1 MKKLKNRFDLSEWS
15 ASIADLG
22 TLLPLAFALVAYNGF
37 SLSRIFLLFGVM
49 YIINGVT
56 YKVPVSVQPLKAMS
70 IIAISLELPV
80 DMLAGTAFF
89 YGLLL
94 ILLSLTGAVK
104 YLQKVFTPALVKGIQ
119 LGIGL
124 ILTEKSM
131 QLIISKGLFLYT
143 EPDNFATNIWLLL
156 AMMLVIGF
164 FQLKKKI
171 PMALILVFL
180 SIVVLKIT
188 GFAEFQSSQGP
199 LLEFSI
205 PSVSLLAD
213 AFILLIIPQL
223 PLTLGNAIFAA
234 NDACHS
240 FWGQQ
245 AKRVTPTRLGL
256 SIGFGNM
263 LIGLFG
269 GFPMCHGAGG
279 IAAYKQ
285 FGGKTGGTVIII
297 GLVLILFALVSP
309 LSALLFLIPVPLLAA
324 MLLFDSWRM
333 VTVIKTLVLPF
344 EIVVALVVS
353 SISFTTRNLTIAL
366 LTGLILEKSYNYF
379 LHRQKPFLLK
389 DKEKLCK

>member
-1 MKKLKNRFDLSEWS
+1 MEKIKNRFGVSEWS

-37 SLSRIFLLFGVM
+37 SISRLFLLFGII
-49 YIINGVT
+49 YIVNGVI

-70 IIAISLELPV
+70 IIAISLGLPV

-94 ILLSLTGAVK
+94 VLLSLTDAIK
-104 YLQKVFTPALVKGIQ
+104 WLQKIFSSALVKGIQ

-124 ILTEKSM
+124 ILTEKAI
-131 QLIISKGLFLYT
+131 QLIIDKGLFLYS
-143 EPDNFATNIWLLL
+143 EPDGWTTNLL
-156 AMMLVIGF
+156 ALISLILVISF

-180 SIVVLKIT
+180 SIAVLKMA
-188 GFAEFQSSQGP
+188 GFAQYQSPSGS
-199 LLEFSI
+199 LLEFTM
-205 PSVSLLAD
+205 PSASLLAD

-223 PLTLGNAIFAA
+223 PLTLGNAMFAA
-234 NDACHS
+234 SDACHG
-240 FWGQQ
+240 FWGNQ
-245 AKRVTPTRLGL
+245 AKRVTPTRLGM

-285 FGGKTGGTVIII
+285 FGGKTGGTVIIT
-297 GLVLILFALVSP
+297 GVALIIFALVAP
-309 LSALLFLIPVPLLAA
+309 FSALLFLIPVPLLSTL
-324 MLLFDSWRM
+324 LLFDSWRM
-333 VTVIKTLVLPF
+333 ITVIKKLALRI
-344 EIVVALVVS
+344 EIIVGLAVGI
-353 SISFTTRNLTIAL
+353 ISFATRNLTIAL
-366 LTGLILEKSYNYF
+366 IVGLILEHSYKYYF
-379 LHRQKPFLLK
+379 VKQTKTFPLK
-389 DKEKLCK
+389 T

>member
-164 FQLKKKI
+164 
-171 PMALILVFL
+171 
-180 SIVVLKIT
+180 
-188 GFAEFQSSQGP
+188 SS
-199 LLEFSI
+199 
-205 PSVSLLAD
+205 
-213 AFILLIIPQL
+213 
-223 PLTLGNAIFAA
+223 
-234 NDACHS
+234 
-240 FWGQQ
+240 
-245 AKRVTPTRLGL
+245 
-256 SIGFGNM
+256 
-263 LIGLFG
+263 
-269 GFPMCHGAGG
+269 
-279 IAAYKQ
+279 
-285 FGGKTGGTVIII
+285 
-297 GLVLILFALVSP
+297 
-309 LSALLFLIPVPLLAA
+309 
-324 MLLFDSWRM
+324 
-333 VTVIKTLVLPF
+333 
-344 EIVVALVVS
+344 
-353 SISFTTRNLTIAL
+353 
-366 LTGLILEKSYNYF
+366 
-379 LHRQKPFLLK
+379 
-389 DKEKLCK
+389 